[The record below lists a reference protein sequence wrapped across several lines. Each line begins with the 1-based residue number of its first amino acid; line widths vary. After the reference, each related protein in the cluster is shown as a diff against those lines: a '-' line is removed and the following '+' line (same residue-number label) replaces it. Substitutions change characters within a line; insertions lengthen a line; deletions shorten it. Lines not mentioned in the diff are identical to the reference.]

1 MAVVHTHTKRL
12 IALLIGGPAA
22 AVFVEELKAGGAADK
37 SGRVA
42 QGDVLTS
49 CSAVVLKSGQ
59 EGGEAEGYGER
70 LYDNWERVTFDCK
83 GQAFKTVMSALKS
96 NNPRWGHRSGEGAT
110 KGGHPVGQSIITIP
124 YMESGSGACPC
135 RSTLT
140 TAYWYW
146 YL

>member
-1 MAVVHTHTKRL
+1 M
-12 IALLIGGPAA
+12 
-22 AVFVEELKAGGAADK
+22 
-37 SGRVA
+37 A

-96 NNPRWGHRSGEGAT
+96 NNPRWGQGR
-110 KGGHPVGQSIITIP
+110 GGGNQGGPPSRAINQ
-124 YMESGSGACPC
+124 
-135 RSTLT
+135 
-140 TAYWYW
+140 
-146 YL
+146 